1 MTQKEYLI
9 AGLIA
14 GIGFAAPV
22 IPSIFMQ
29 LLDNILIRIVIV
41 LAVLYA
47 ITQGPMIG
55 IATLIAIGLLYM
67 ERSRLKVNGAR
78 RKFEQIQEASD
89 PPQMT
94 VEEEGVPQN
103 TVPVREFE
111 EPDAINS
118 TYLPGPRTGS
128 DEFNRIYL
136 SEELDDKRILPTV
149 PIGNKSA
156 PLFKDYLH

>member
-1 MTQKEYLI
+1 MAQKEYLI

-14 GIGFAAPV
+14 FVGFAAPI
-22 IPSIFMQ
+22 IPSLFMQ
-29 LLDNILIRIVIV
+29 LLDNILIRIVVV
-41 LAVLYA
+41 LLATYA

-55 IATLIAIGLLYM
+55 IATIIAIGLLYM
-67 ERSRLKVNGAR
+67 ERNRQKVNGAR

-89 PPQMT
+89 PAQMT

-103 TVPVREFE
+103 TVPVRAFE

-118 TYLPGPRTGS
+118 TYLPGSRTGS
-128 DEFNRIYL
+128 DEFNRVFL
-136 SEELDDKRILPTV
+136 SEDLTDKRILPTV